1 MLGDLV
7 SKHLSG
13 KSRKDVITILG
24 EPSTKMDP
32 DGTGSSLSYPTG
44 IERDSYMPIDS
55 EWLLVYFDSSGKVIR
70 YPIGVD

>member
-7 SKHLSG
+7 SKRLSG
-13 KSRKDVITILG
+13 KSRKDLITILG
-24 EPSTKMDP
+24 EPSTKMNP
-32 DGTGSSLSYPTG
+32 DATGSSLSYSTG

-70 YPIGVD
+70 YPI